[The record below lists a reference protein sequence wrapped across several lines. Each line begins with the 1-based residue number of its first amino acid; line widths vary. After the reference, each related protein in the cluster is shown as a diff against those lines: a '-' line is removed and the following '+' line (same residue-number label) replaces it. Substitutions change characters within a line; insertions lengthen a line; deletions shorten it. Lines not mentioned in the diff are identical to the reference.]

1 MWWARFLVLS
11 AMLSG
16 CGFQP
21 MYAPSTA
28 QNAAPLPSL
37 TVSTIADRSG
47 QILREALEQRLGRS
61 QSGDYRLDVT
71 LEENLQYLG
80 IQKDSTTSYVR
91 LSLIATYRVVDQKT
105 NKAVYKDQAR
115 SQSGYTVVIS
125 DYGNLVAEQDARE
138 KTLQELAVII
148 DQTVRLQLPKLAA
161 ARP

>member
-1 MWWARFLVLS
+1 
-11 AMLSG
+11 
-16 CGFQP
+16 